1 MTREL
6 VVRGFDAQRRS
17 ALWWTLGI
25 VVLTVL
31 NAAFWPSLEGTE
43 ALDDLT
49 KTLSPEVQTAFGVQD
64 LATEAGY
71 LDGQVYA
78 LLLPALLSGV
88 AIAGATALASGDE
101 GAGRLELLH
110 ALPVSRQALWS
121 SRFGSVLLVLAAVT
135 AVVAAVMV
143 GSLYAFSLSEAG
155 VGPVLAATAAC
166 AVLAAFHAAIAYAA
180 GGFGLARGTAVGI
193 GILVLLA
200 GYVVSFLFP
209 LSDALDGA
217 QRLSPWYW
225 AIGEQPVTDGVSPWS
240 IALLGGVAAAFV
252 GLGTFAVTRRDIRG
266 A

>member
-1 MTREL
+1 VIREL
-6 VVRGFDAQRRS
+6 VAHGFVAQRRS

-31 NAAFWPSLEGTE
+31 NAAFWPSLEGTQ
-43 ALDDLT
+43 ALEDLT
-49 KTLSPEVQTAFGVQD
+49 ETLSPEVQKAFGAQN

-88 AIAGATALASGDE
+88 AIAGATALTSGDE
-101 GAGRLELLH
+101 GAGRLELLQ

-121 SRFGSVLLVLAAVT
+121 SRFGSVLLVLAAATGVVG
-135 AVVAAVMV
+135 AVVV

-155 VGPVLAATAAC
+155 LGRVLAATAAC
-166 AVLAAFHAAIAYAA
+166 AVLAAFHAAVAYAA
-180 GGFGLARGTAVGI
+180 SGMGVARGTAVGI

-209 LSDALDGA
+209 LSDGLAGA
-217 QRLSPWYW
+217 RRLSPWYW
-225 AIGEQPVTDGVSPWS
+225 AIGGQPVTNGVSPWS
-240 IALLGGVAAAFV
+240 IALLGAVAAVFV
-252 GLGTFAVTRRDIRG
+252 GLGTFAAGRRDIRG

>member
-1 MTREL
+1 MIREL

-31 NAAFWPSLEGTE
+31 NAAFWPSLEGSE
-43 ALDDLT
+43 ALDELT
-49 KTLSPEVQTAFGVQD
+49 KSLSPDVQKAFGVQD

-71 LDGQVYA
+71 LDGEVFA

-88 AIAGATALASGDE
+88 AIAGATALTSGDE

-135 AVVAAVMV
+135 AVVAAFVV
-143 GSLYAFSLSEAG
+143 ASLYAFSLAEAG
-155 VGPVLAATAAC
+155 LGPVLAATIAC
-166 AVLAAFHAAIAYAA
+166 AVLGAFHAAVAYAA
-180 GGFGLARGTAVGI
+180 GGFGVARGTAVGI

-209 LSDALDGA
+209 LSDTLADSR
-217 QRLSPWYW
+217 RLSPWYW
-225 AIGEQPVTDGVSPWS
+225 AIGEQPVTNGVSLWS
-240 IALLGGVAAAFV
+240 ILLLGAATAAFV
-252 GLGTFAVTRRDIRG
+252 ALGTFAVGRRDIRG